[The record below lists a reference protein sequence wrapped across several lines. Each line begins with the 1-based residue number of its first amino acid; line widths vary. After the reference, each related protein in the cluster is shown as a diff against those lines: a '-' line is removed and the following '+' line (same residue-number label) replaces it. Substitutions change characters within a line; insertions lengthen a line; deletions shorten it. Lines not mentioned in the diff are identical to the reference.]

1 MTLKLKKFNY
11 LPNILTIFRVALIP
25 LFVFFLFQKEF
36 LYQFLSLIVFIIASI
51 TDYIDG
57 KIARKY
63 RWETKLGRFLD
74 PLADKLLVLTA
85 FFCFSFKPENN
96 IPFWLVL
103 IILLREIGIT
113 LLRIFAI
120 TKGSEVKTS
129 FLGKL
134 KTVTQMIAII
144 TTLVLMCI
152 RTFLL
157 EYRIVYVENNKFFW
171 QNIAGKIPGIFLNY
185 LPLILLIIVLFVT
198 FYSGIV
204 YIIVNRKF
212 IK

>member
-1 MTLKLKKFNY
+1 M
-11 LPNILTIFRVALIP
+11 
-25 LFVFFLFQKEF
+25 
-36 LYQFLSLIVFIIASI
+36 
-51 TDYIDG
+51 
-57 KIARKY
+57 
-63 RWETKLGRFLD
+63 
-74 PLADKLLVLTA
+74 
-85 FFCFSFKPENN
+85 
-96 IPFWLVL
+96 
-103 IILLREIGIT
+103 
-113 LLRIFAI
+113 RIFAI

-204 YIIVNRKF
+204 YVIVNKKF